1 MENKNVFTTPVYSIE
16 DFGNKAELERHLE
29 FKIESVIEVHA
40 TVWGIDRTD
49 REITGSTASAKIFMT
64 RK

>member
-1 MENKNVFTTPVYSIE
+1 MNNKNVFETRVYSIE

-29 FKIESVIEVHA
+29 FKIKSVIEVHA
-40 TVWGIDRTD
+40 AVWGIDKTD
-49 REITGSTASAKIFMT
+49 REITSSTASAKIYMT